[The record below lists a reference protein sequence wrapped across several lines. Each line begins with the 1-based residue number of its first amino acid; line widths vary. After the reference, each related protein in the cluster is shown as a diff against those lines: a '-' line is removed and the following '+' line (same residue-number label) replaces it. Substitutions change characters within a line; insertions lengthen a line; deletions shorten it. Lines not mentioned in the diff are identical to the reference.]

1 MTVLRLEQI
10 GIVVRDLAA
19 AKAFFIELG
28 LELEGEAAI
37 EGSAVDRLNGIEG
50 VRSDIA
56 VMRTPDGHGKLE
68 LIKWHTPSV
77 QDGDPTAPPNT
88 PGLRHILLSVDDI
101 EDVLGRSRSHGAE
114 LVGELVQYEDSYRL
128 AYIRGPE
135 GIIIELAEKIT

>member
-28 LELEGEAAI
+28 LELEGEAVI

-77 QDGDPTAPPNT
+77 QDGDPTAPPNSSANWCGT
-88 PGLRHILLSVDDI
+88 RTVTGSPTSAVPRGSSSSWRKRSPEYVG
-101 EDVLGRSRSHGAE
+101 GRTRKAAFG
-114 LVGELVQYEDSYRL
+114 R
-128 AYIRGPE
+128 
-135 GIIIELAEKIT
+135 